1 MKMIKRTLIILII
14 ATTIFTVVKCNRIE
28 DTDNIKQE
36 QGEDTLPKDDKEDE
50 QDEDKKEEEKKD
62 NQGKEDE
69 NKDSEQDKEQ
79 QDKND
84 EPKEEQGQ
92 EEIESPVELG

>member
-28 DTDNIKQE
+28 DEDNIKQE
-36 QGEDTLPKDDKEDE
+36 QGEDTLPKDDK
-50 QDEDKKEEEKKD
+50 KEEE
-62 NQGKEDE
+62 
-69 NKDSEQDKEQ
+69 NKDKEKQ
-79 QDKND
+79 EK
-84 EPKEEQGQ
+84 

>member
-14 ATTIFTVVKCNRIE
+14 ATTIFTVVKCDRIE
-28 DTDNIKQE
+28 DADNIKQE
-36 QGEDTLPKDDKEDE
+36 QGEDALPKDDKEDTNKKDE
-50 QDEDKKEEEKKD
+50 QNKEEKQEEENKD
-62 NQGKEDE
+62 NQ
-69 NKDSEQDKEQ
+69 DKEK

-84 EPKEEQGQ
+84 KPKEDQEK

>member
-36 QGEDTLPKDDKEDE
+36 QGDDTLPKDDKEDTN
-50 QDEDKKEEEKKD
+50 KKD
-62 NQGKEDE
+62 
-69 NKDSEQDKEQ
+69 EQDKDEN
-79 QDKND
+79 QDD
-84 EPKEEQGQ
+84 KEKK
-92 EEIESPVELG
+92 EIKSPVELG